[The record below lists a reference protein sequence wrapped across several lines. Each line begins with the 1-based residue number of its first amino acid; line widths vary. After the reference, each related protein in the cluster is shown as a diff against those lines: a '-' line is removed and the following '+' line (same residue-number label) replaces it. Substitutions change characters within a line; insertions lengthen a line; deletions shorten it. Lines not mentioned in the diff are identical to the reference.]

1 MSDARRPPADD
12 GDADSD
18 GGGGGGWGISGEPV
32 LCMVLSLYCGRRYWE
47 VLLLS
52 FYHLLAYISDA
63 HIYFLIVLFRFNIQS
78 VHLSV
83 FLYLII
89 MIIYHFISLVYTQFI
104 FA

>member
-18 GGGGGGWGISGEPV
+18 GGGGGGGGEGD
-32 LCMVLSLYCGRRYWE
+32 LWRAGTAVLSLYCGRRYWE
-47 VLLLS
+47 IREVLLLS
-52 FYHLLAYISDA
+52 FYNLLAYIPDA
-63 HIYFLIVLFRFNIQS
+63 HIYLLIVLLRFNIQS

-89 MIIYHFISLVYTQFI
+89 MIICYRDFILYH
-104 FA
+104 